1 MWRPLLCVSTLSAF
15 LLMGAALQAP
25 TAGPAPAQSPAPAP
39 IPPEAAAMVSPVKVT
54 PESLA
59 HAKKIYGYDCAMC
72 HGDNGNGKTDLAKQM
87 NLTLKDWTDPASLKG
102 MTDGE
107 LYYII
112 LKGRGS
118 MSGEEGRAPP
128 AVLWNM
134 VALVRSYSKP

>member
-15 LLMGAALQAP
+15 LLMGAAFQE
-25 TAGPAPAQSPAPAP
+25 PAATPAPAP

-59 HAKKIYGYDCAMC
+59 HAKKMYGYDCAMC
-72 HGDNGNGKTDLAKQM
+72 HADNGNGKTDLAKQM

-118 MSGEEGRAPP
+118 MSGEEGRAQP

-134 VALVRSYSKP
+134 VALVRSYSKPQ